1 MKKFI
6 IIIFVLVLLFIGMLI
21 SKNIIAKK
29 NQVGI
34 EEVEKIENYIN
45 QIYIEKEIV
54 GESIPYFESINKAK
68 EKWIWE
74 VVKKNLEDDKITYK
88 MLQEKAKELFGEDFK
103 LEFPKEGTDY
113 LTYNAEENYYQDIP
127 SEMDNQGSFFLL
139 NKIEKV
145 QDGFEVEIIEYL
157 EDYSE
162 MDYIIIKNLNQE
174 EISKTSTQKSEE
186 GIEIVKR
193 NKDKFT
199 KKKILL
205 KYKDQKLAI
214 QKSYN

>member
-74 VVKKNLEDDKITYK
+74 VVKKNLEDDKITYE

-205 KYKDQKLAI
+205 KNKDQKLAI